1 MRLIFILLLLLVSGC
16 SQSDYVMIKGK
27 TVNVELADTNQERT
41 NGLMFREELCEDCGM
56 LFVFEDSDFRSFWM
70 KDTLIPLD
78 VVFID
83 ENLEIVNIE
92 HAAPCLEEVCD
103 IYASTEKVKYVLEVN
118 GNFTIENSIN
128 TGDKVAIK

>member
-1 MRLIFILLLLLVSGC
+1 
-16 SQSDYVMIKGK
+16 MIKGK

-78 VVFID
+78 MVFID